1 MQVADALATAHEAGI
16 IHRDLKPS
24 NVMVTEKGQVK
35 VLDFGLAKLT
45 EKAEPEQAATQTLQR
60 AASPMTEEGTVLG
73 TVAYM
78 SPEQAEAKKIDP
90 RSDIFSFGSLLYE
103 MVTGRRAFQGD
114 SKLSTLSAVLR
125 DEPKPLSGSARNDP
139 RDLQKIIMRCL
150 RKDPARRFQTMADL
164 KVALQE
170 VREESESGHL
180 MEALPA
186 PPARGRL
193 RRVYAGTALALG
205 LSAAGVW
212 WWMSRGPAA
221 GGITGAGGGLSLRQ
235 LTQDTGRTTDPVLS
249 PDGKLVAY
257 ASDRAGDA
265 GLDIWVQ
272 QMTAGAQP
280 IRLTRNKAHDQEPC
294 FSSDGGR
301 IVFSSGREGGGI
313 YVMPA
318 LGGEE
323 RLLLRG
329 PYSSPRFS
337 PDGQWVAAW
346 IAVSQQSRI
355 IVIPASG
362 GTPRR
367 IAGDFYRPAK
377 PIWSPDGTK
386 ILFAGYRQQGDP
398 PDWWVVPLDGGPV
411 VKIGVTPVMAKVSTA
426 SVVDGFPADWLDGQ
440 VLFSAGNLWRVPLSR
455 DYKLGVPERLTTS
468 SALEIA
474 PRAVIGP
481 KGWRMV
487 FTSGQTST
495 SLWTLP
501 LDHNTAKTS
510 GEPTRMF
517 PDGQQRWTPSLSA
530 NGSRLVYVYRG
541 LEGYGV
547 RVRDMKTGVETT
559 VVQAASDLRPRI
571 SPDGSTIA
579 YNLTTNDE
587 KESVIYL
594 ISTAGGDVRKF
605 CDTCGLVYDW
615 TPDGKK
621 LIYRAGNPVR
631 FSSIDVATNRQME
644 IVSHPKYSIYGVVPS
659 PDQRWFVLHYGGVDA
674 PTGVFVAPAGEDGA
688 AKPPNEWIAV
698 VERPGTNP
706 RPWWSPDGNT
716 DLLPVRPGGRAAAVG
731 DLGAATGSVTK
742 RPRGEA
748 FTVYSPSA
756 NRSLRSG
763 QWFGPALGLRQLI
776 FAIREVTAN
785 VWYAE

>member
-1 MQVADALATAHEAGI
+1 MTDAWLGRTLSHYEIVEKLGEGGMGVVYKARDTRLGRFVAIKVLPPDKVSDVDRTRRFVQEAKAASGLNHPNIITIHDIAEEQGSQFMVMEYVAGKTLDHVTFRRFGLRLNETLNYAVQVADALAAAHEAGI

-125 DEPKPLSGSARNDP
+125 DEPKPLSGSGETIP
-139 RDLQKIIMRCL
+139 HDLQKIIMRCL

-180 MEALPA
+180 TEA
-186 PPARGRL
+186 PPAPSARGRS
-193 RRVYAGTALALG
+193 RRLYAGAALALG
-205 LSAAGVW
+205 LCAAGGFW
-212 WWMSRGPAA
+212 WVSRGPAA
-221 GGITGAGGGLSLRQ
+221 GSTGGAGGGLTLRQ

-249 PDGKLVAY
+249 QDGKLVAY

-294 FSSDGGR
+294 FSPDGGR

-313 YVMPA
+313 YIMPA

-329 PYSSPRFS
+329 PYTSPRFS

-355 IVIPASG
+355 VVFPAAG

-367 IAGDFYRPAK
+367 IADDFYRAARPV
-377 PIWSPDGTK
+377 WSPDGTK
-386 ILFAGYRQQGDP
+386 ILLAGNRQQGDAF
-398 PDWWVVPLDGGPV
+398 DWWVAPLDGGPV
-411 VKIGVTPVMAKVSTA
+411 VKIGVRPVMARVSTESVAEA
-426 SVVDGFPADWLDGQ
+426 SPTDWLDGQ
-440 VLFSAGNLWRVPLSR
+440 VLFSAGNLWRVPISR
-455 DYKLGVPERLTTS
+455 DHKLGLPERLTTS

-481 KGWRMV
+481 KGWRIV
-487 FTSGQTST
+487 FASVHAST
-495 SLWTLP
+495 SLWDLP
-501 LDHNTAKTS
+501 LDHNSARTS

-517 PDGQQRWTPSLSA
+517 SDAQQRTTPSLSA

-541 LEGYGV
+541 LEGFGV
-547 RVRDMKTGVETT
+547 RVRDMNTGTETT
-559 VVQAASDLRPRI
+559 LVQAAADLRPRI
-571 SPDGSTIA
+571 SPDGSTVA
-579 YNLTTNDE
+579 YNLSPTT
-587 KESVIYL
+587 
-594 ISTAGGDVRKF
+594 R
-605 CDTCGLVYDW
+605 
-615 TPDGKK
+615 
-621 LIYRAGNPVR
+621 R
-631 FSSIDVATNRQME
+631 
-644 IVSHPKYSIYGVVPS
+644 
-659 PDQRWFVLHYGGVDA
+659 
-674 PTGVFVAPAGEDGA
+674 
-688 AKPPNEWIAV
+688 
-698 VERPGTNP
+698 
-706 RPWWSPDGNT
+706 
-716 DLLPVRPGGRAAAVG
+716 
-731 DLGAATGSVTK
+731 
-742 RPRGEA
+742 
-748 FTVYSPSA
+748 
-756 NRSLRSG
+756 
-763 QWFGPALGLRQLI
+763 
-776 FAIREVTAN
+776 RE
-785 VWYAE
+785 